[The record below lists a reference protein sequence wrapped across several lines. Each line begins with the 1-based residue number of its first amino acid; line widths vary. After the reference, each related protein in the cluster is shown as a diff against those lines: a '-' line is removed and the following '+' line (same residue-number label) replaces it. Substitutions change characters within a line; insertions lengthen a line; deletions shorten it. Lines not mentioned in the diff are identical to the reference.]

1 MAVFLLMIGLVVA
14 VSLAIA
20 FSMMPNIVR
29 YIRNRRNVQRD
40 GIKVAATVIDVQVKQ
55 NWKDGERRYRDAWS
69 GNMEREKIWQTYYDI
84 IAQWTHPQT
93 GQLYTLR
100 SAIWSDEVTKAP
112 IKGDSVLIS
121 VDPHNPQRYRVVTLP
136 SPTVP
141 HAPSPLPTEYPSP
154 AHSATEDVP
163 WQEYR

>member
-1 MAVFLLMIGLVVA
+1 MSLPMIGLVVA
-14 VSLAIA
+14 VSLVIT
-20 FSMMPNIVR
+20 FSVMLIIVKYMR
-29 YIRNRRNVQRD
+29 DRRNVQRD
-40 GIKVAATVIDVQVKQ
+40 DIKVAATVIDVQVKQ
-55 NWKDGERRYRDAWS
+55 NWKDGEGMYRNAWS
-69 GNMEREKIWQTYYDI
+69 GNTEREKIWQTYYDI
-84 IAQWTHPQT
+84 IAQWTYPQT

-112 IKGDSVLIS
+112 AKGDSMLIS
-121 VDPHNPQRYRVVTLP
+121 VDLHNPQRHRVVTLP